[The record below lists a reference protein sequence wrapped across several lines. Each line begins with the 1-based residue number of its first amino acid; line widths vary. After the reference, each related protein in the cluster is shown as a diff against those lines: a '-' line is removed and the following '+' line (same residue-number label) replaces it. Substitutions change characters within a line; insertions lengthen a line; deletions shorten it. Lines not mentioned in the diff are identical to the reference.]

1 MTLQYINHPV
11 SNWPVRQ
18 YFPDPEVISWKALRP
33 SWSLARRLSRIHFKA
48 AKKFQSSLMRAW
60 KRLKKPARALCF
72 VLLALCPF
80 DSFWNWSLQALHAP
94 SVQLL
99 SELPKP
105 APVPKNVGCLNLP
118 VLSWS
123 YAQGWRTFK
132 AAKCEARAT
141 LLHQNTADLAF
152 FPWWDALFTFNLMV
166 WRIQKFTLVILN
178 RYASR

>member
-105 APVPKNVGCLNLP
+105 APVPKMLAVWTCRSLAGPMPKVGGPSKQPSARHELHCYTKTQQILRFFLDGMHYSLSIWWFDESKSLP
-118 VLSWS
+118 LS
-123 YAQGWRTFK
+123 F
-132 AAKCEARAT
+132 
-141 LLHQNTADLAF
+141 
-152 FPWWDALFTFNLMV
+152 
-166 WRIQKFTLVILN
+166 
-178 RYASR
+178 